1 MIGGLLKS
9 TSRLALVAAAG
20 VIAGGIGAAQ
30 AADLG
35 GDCCA
40 DLEERV
46 AELEATTARKGNR
59 KVSLTVYG
67 VVSEEVMFWDDGGEQ
82 NAYVVEN
89 GDNKNRFGFRGS
101 AKIDSDWTASFQI
114 EYQVKAQSSDDVTQ
128 LPGGDDPNDLAA
140 TLSQRLAFWTLTSKT
155 FGAIS
160 VGQQNTAG
168 SGITT
173 INLSNSAA
181 GSGDGDFSNWG
192 ASMFLRRAGTTGD
205 LGLQAEAAGAGYSR
219 DVQWKT
225 IANNWGSAWTATS
238 LSRRNVVKYVT
249 PTFGGFSV
257 SAAWGE
263 DDVWD
268 VALRYAGD
276 LGQFRLAAGIGY
288 AEVTDETSK
297 CARDVPGSASARD
310 CNSWGGSASIMHV
323 PTGLYV
329 SGGAA
334 QNTDNNRVAAYVADS
349 GASFGN
355 IDDTD
360 TLWWI
365 QVGIE
370 QKFNALGKTTI
381 YGQYWEGDVGGIIRS
396 AGNGGV
402 LRLAIGDPLNPT
414 ASSFTITHAET
425 SVWGVGIVQSIDA
438 AAMDLYIH
446 YQNNSTDLSGRIRNS
461 GATVDSPAAPVDDL
475 QLIGVGA
482 TIKF

>member
-67 VVSEEVMFWDDGGEQ
+67 QVSEEVMFWDDGGEQ

-89 GDNKNRFGFRGS
+89 GDNKNRFGFRGG
-101 AKIDSDWTASFQI
+101 ATIDSDWSASFQI
-114 EYQVKAQSSDDVTQ
+114 EYQIKAQSSDDVTQ
-128 LPGGDDPNDLAA
+128 LAGGDDPNSATA
-140 TLSQRLAFWTLTSKT
+140 TLSQRLAFFALTSKT
-155 FGAIS
+155 FGQIA
-160 VGQQNTAG
+160 VGQQNTAS

-173 INLSNSAA
+173 INLANSAA

-192 ASMFLRRAGTTGD
+192 SGMFLRRSGTTGD
-205 LGLQAEAAGAGYSR
+205 KGLQSSDAFAGGDSVTWA
-219 DVQWKT
+219 T
-225 IANNWGSAWTATS
+225 IANNWGSAWTSTS
-238 LSRRNVVKYVT
+238 LSRRNVVKYTT
-249 PTFGGFSV
+249 PTFGGFALST
-257 SAAWGE
+257 SWGE
-263 DDVWD
+263 DDTWD
-268 VALRYAGD
+268 AALRYAGEFS
-276 LGQFRLAAGIGY
+276 GFRLAAGIGY
-288 AEVTDETSK
+288 AQVNDETSK
-297 CARDVPGSASARD
+297 CANLPGSTSSGRD
-310 CNSWGGSASIMHV
+310 CHSLGGSASIMHV

-329 SGGAA
+329 SGGAS
-334 QNTDNNRVAAYVADS
+334 QNTDNNRVALFVDEG
-349 GASFGN
+349 GASFAN

-381 YGQYWEGDVGGIIRS
+381 YGQYWQGDLGGIVRSASSGDV
-396 AGNGGV
+396 V
-402 LRLAIGDPLNPT
+402 TLDPGDPLNPFAASDFIVTRADTT
-414 ASSFTITHAET
+414 A
-425 SVWGVGIVQSIDA
+425 WGVGIVQSIDA

-446 YQNNSTDLSGRIRNS
+446 YQNNSTELFGRIAGG
-461 GATVDSPAAPVDDL
+461 GATADTAARTVEDL
-475 QLIGVGA
+475 QIIGVGA